1 MPYRRIWNMIGI
13 GSRSSLQESLFR
25 YLAIHLLFFSSNRL
39 ITSIAAVTP
48 SFHKGGG
55 GVLLSVLFQL
65 QVILALVASFS

>member
-1 MPYRRIWNMIGI
+1 MIGI

-55 GVLLSVLFQL
+55 GGPSLSAVPVTGDLS
-65 QVILALVASFS
+65 ASCLV